1 MGLFSDIQDAAR
13 REARQAREQEEQAA
27 LQQDT
32 QPQPIP
38 TPVSEHLEAQP
49 EQMPPPPVPTPEPLN
64 ETAQQAQTVP
74 EQEVPTPTPEPEVP
88 VIEAVSEPEPQKQ
101 PAPAAKRMSDAEVVA
116 ASTKRIQTEI
126 ENITRKNMK
135 ECVAEHLA
143 GLCAKDPLFAHKVV
157 QPGKTLVDCFS
168 YINQKAQKFAE
179 QERKDNGITESGIYG
194 CAIPTGLVYQWAEE
208 YFTNPV
214 EKKAERKAPTKAATP
229 AKTNRT
235 PAKPEEPAQ
244 PKVPP
249 TPAGTHYEQM
259 TLM

>member
-1 MGLFSDIQDAAR
+1 MGLFSDIQEAAR

-49 EQMPPPPVPTPEPLN
+49 EQTLPPPVSNPEPQK
-64 ETAQQAQTVP
+64 ETAQQEQAVP
-74 EQEVPTPTPEPEVP
+74 PAAPEPEVPTPTPEL
-88 VIEAVSEPEPQKQ
+88 EPLKQ
-101 PAPAAKRMSDAEVVA
+101 PTPAVKQMSDSEAVA

-135 ECVAEHLA
+135 EYVAEHLA
-143 GLCAKDPLFAHKVV
+143 ELCAKDPSFAHKVI
-157 QPGKTLVDCFS
+157 QPGKTMVDCFS

-194 CAIPTGLVYQWAEE
+194 CAIPTDLVFGWAVD
-208 YFTNPV
+208 YFKAPV
-214 EKKAERKAPTKAATP
+214 EKKPERKAPTKAATP
-229 AKTNRT
+229 AKTNHT
-235 PAKPEEPAQ
+235 PAKPADKPEEPAQ
-244 PKVPP
+244 PKAPP
-249 TPAGTHYEQM
+249 TPASECYEQM
-259 TLM
+259 RLM